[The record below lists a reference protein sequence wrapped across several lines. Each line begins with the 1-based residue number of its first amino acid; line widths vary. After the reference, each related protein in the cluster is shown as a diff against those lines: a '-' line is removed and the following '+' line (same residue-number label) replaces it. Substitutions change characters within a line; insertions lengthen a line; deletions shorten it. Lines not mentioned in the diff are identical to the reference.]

1 MTSAWL
7 LYCFEAIAALS
18 ALGILLVRNVFYGAL
33 LLICCLLS
41 VAAVFVFNNA
51 EFVAVTQILV
61 YAGGVLVLIIFGIML
76 SVKNSGKALV
86 VSHNY
91 LFSGILLACSIFGLL
106 VYALSTV
113 RWGAIKPGT
122 SKDTNIEAV
131 GINIMSEYLL
141 PFEVAGVLLLAAL
154 IAAVAMASSSK
165 SQLV

>member
-1 MTSAWL
+1 MMSAWL

-41 VAAVFVFNNA
+41 VAAIFVFNNA

-76 SVKNSGKALV
+76 SAKNAGKALI
-86 VSHNY
+86 VSNNY
-91 LFSGILLACSIFGLL
+91 FFSGVLMACSIFGLL
-106 VYALSTV
+106 AYAFSKMQWSATRSGLS
-113 RWGAIKPGT
+113 KE
-122 SKDTNIEAV
+122 TNIEAV
-131 GINIMSEYLL
+131 GINIMSDYLL
-141 PFEVAGVLLLAAL
+141 PFEVAGLLLLAAL

-165 SQLV
+165 SKSA